1 MKLGRNVIYVEK
13 DGKFEFFS
21 SPAALESSH
30 PSDELGISRGS
41 LNNLFCKLSK
51 ENKPEECRTKNG
63 YLIRRG
69 EIVVNE
75 KSEKE

>member
-1 MKLGRNVIYVEK
+1 MKLGRKVIYVEK

-30 PSDELGISRGS
+30 PSEELGISRGS

-51 ENKPEECRTKNG
+51 DNKPEECRTKNG

-69 EIVVNE
+69 EIIVNE